1 MVTMDHVPRHTA
13 ALPASSHHSA
23 GFKFKILPNAAH
35 PTGRPLAAAFASCQ
49 HGFRECVTSSA
60 LQAVSLCPVLF
71 SNLALFSPPQVVDF
85 VKPLISRAMF
95 FAGFSYYEAGGR
107 FPSYYA
113 YGFGSTASTATQ
125 NAQQAYLFFQVLTL
139 VLSIACATLCNV
151 LLAYTYARPSDS
163 YADKF
168 SESVKISVRIVFRLL
183 LFAHIT
189 YCSALV
195 LIGFVFFPDSKFAL
209 YACVTVFTALLLYTI
224 LVVVGTAKT
233 FVDIEAMTVED
244 VAAQLQQTSAAVALQ
259 SNFESSAEFRIGAL
273 NSLGGSAAL
282 LLAFAVT
289 AIQRYIPQSSCVLN
303 NGYLGAVASPFS
315 PTPVLPPSFV
325 TLWRS
330 HCYPIDSCA
339 HKQLKRQ
346 TVRGIRVNFLFQ
358 YSILFRLE
366 FLATCV
372 QAGPSG
378 TIYIVAAVAA
388 AFCGYL
394 TSIHGLLISTLVSNF
409 EPAPKFACKKRCS
422 CIAWRRYGFKNVML
436 AEG

>member
-23 GFKFKILPNAAH
+23 GFKFKILPIC
-35 PTGRPLAAAFASCQ
+35 LAAAFASCQ

-60 LQAVSLCPVLF
+60 LQAVSLCHVLL

-85 VKPLISRAMF
+85 VGPLISRAMF
-95 FAGFSYYEAGGR
+95 LAGFSYNQAGIR
-107 FPSYYA
+107 FPYY
-113 YGFGSTASTATQ
+113 YGFGSTATTDTQ

-233 FVDIEAMTVED
+233 FVDIEAMTVEE
-244 VAAQLQQTSAAVALQ
+244 VAAQLQQTSAAVADASQ
-259 SNFESSAEFRIGAL
+259 SNFESSTEFRIGVL
-273 NSLGGSAAL
+273 NSLGGSAVL

-289 AIQRYIPQSSCVLN
+289 AISRYIPQSSCVFN
-303 NGYLGAVASPFS
+303 NGRLGTVASPFS
-315 PTPVLPPSFV
+315 PTPVLPPMFV

-330 HCYPIDSCA
+330 HSYLIDSCA

-346 TVRGIRVNFLFQ
+346 SVRGICVNFLFQ

-372 QAGPSG
+372 QAEPSG
-378 TIYIVAAVAA
+378 TIYIVAAIAA

-394 TSIHGLLISTLVSNF
+394 TSLHGLLLSTLVSNF
-409 EPAPKFACKKRCS
+409 EPAPKFACKKTLFMHRLEKV
-422 CIAWRRYGFKNVML
+422 WMKT
-436 AEG
+436 

>member
-1 MVTMDHVPRHTA
+1 M
-13 ALPASSHHSA
+13 
-23 GFKFKILPNAAH
+23 
-35 PTGRPLAAAFASCQ
+35 
-49 HGFRECVTSSA
+49 
-60 LQAVSLCPVLF
+60 
-71 SNLALFSPPQVVDF
+71 VDF

-95 FAGFSYYEAGGR
+95 FAGLSYYEAGGR
-107 FPSYYA
+107 FPYY
-113 YGFGSTASTATQ
+113 YGFGSTATTGTQ

-224 LVVVGTAKT
+224 LAAAGTSKT
-233 FVDIEAMTVED
+233 FLDIEAMTDEV

-259 SNFESSAEFRIGAL
+259 SNFESSTEFRIGAL
-273 NSLGGSAAL
+273 NSLAGSAVL

-289 AIQRYIPQSSCVLN
+289 AISRYIPQSSCVFN
-303 NGYLGAVASPFS
+303 NGRLGTVASPFS
-315 PTPVLPPSFV
+315 PTPVLPPMFV

-330 HCYPIDSCA
+330 HSYRIDSCA

-346 TVRGIRVNFLFQ
+346 SVRGICVNFLFQ

-372 QAGPSG
+372 QAEPSG

-409 EPAPKFACKKRCS
+409 EPAPKFACKKTLFMHRLEKV
-422 CIAWRRYGFKNVML
+422 WMKT
-436 AEG
+436 

>member
-1 MVTMDHVPRHTA
+1 MLPWTVPRHTD
-13 ALPASSHHSA
+13 ALRASSHHSA
-23 GFKFKILPNAAH
+23 GFKFKILPIAAH

-60 LQAVSLCPVLF
+60 LQAVSLCHVLF

-85 VKPLISRAMF
+85 VGPLISRAMF
-95 FAGFSYYEAGGR
+95 LAGFSYNQAGIR
-107 FPSYYA
+107 FPYY
-113 YGFGSTASTATQ
+113 YGFGSTATTGTQ

-195 LIGFVFFPDSKFAL
+195 LIGFVFFPDNKFAL

-224 LVVVGTAKT
+224 LAAAGTSKT

-273 NSLGGSAAL
+273 NSLGGSAVL

-289 AIQRYIPQSSCVLN
+289 AIQRYIPQTSCVLN

-358 YSILFRLE
+358 YSILFRLV
-366 FLATCV
+366 FLQTCV
-372 QAGPSG
+372 QTEPAG
-378 TIYIVAAVAA
+378 TIYIVAAIAA

-394 TSIHGLLISTLVSNF
+394 TSLHGLLISTLVSNF
-409 EPAPKFACKKRCS
+409 EPAPKFACKKTLFMHRLEKVW
-422 CIAWRRYGFKNVML
+422 IKT
-436 AEG
+436 

>member
-1 MVTMDHVPRHTA
+1 M
-13 ALPASSHHSA
+13 
-23 GFKFKILPNAAH
+23 
-35 PTGRPLAAAFASCQ
+35 
-49 HGFRECVTSSA
+49 
-60 LQAVSLCPVLF
+60 
-71 SNLALFSPPQVVDF
+71 VDF

-195 LIGFVFFPDSKFAL
+195 LIGFVYFPDNKFAL

-224 LVVVGTAKT
+224 LAVVGTAKT
-233 FVDIEAMTVED
+233 FVDIEAMTVEE
-244 VAAQLQQTSAAVALQ
+244 VAAQLQQTSAAVADASQ
-259 SNFESSAEFRIGAL
+259 SNFESSTEFRIGVL
-273 NSLGGSAAL
+273 NSLGGSAVL

-289 AIQRYIPQSSCVLN
+289 AISRYIPQSSCVFN
-303 NGYLGAVASPFS
+303 NGRLGTVASPLS
-315 PTPVLPPSFV
+315 PTPVLPPMFV

-330 HCYPIDSCA
+330 HSYRIDSCA

-346 TVRGIRVNFLFQ
+346 SVRGICVNFLFQ

-372 QAGPSG
+372 QAEPSG

-409 EPAPKFACKKRCS
+409 EPAPKFACKKTLFMHRLEKV
-422 CIAWRRYGFKNVML
+422 WMKT
-436 AEG
+436 